1 MFLLSEVGH
10 VGELLD
16 LPQWCQG
23 PFGVSRGKVGFLS
36 RRPRR
41 KGPQLALRGESP
53 GFSRVAVGFLWSE
66 DGDLRDPHMGLM
78 EVQSPRESRGAPRD
92 SSAVDDGAEVFSW
105 S

>member
-1 MFLLSEVGH
+1 MFLLRADGDI
-10 VGELLD
+10 GELLE
-16 LPQWCQG
+16 LPKGCQG
-23 PFGVSRGKVGFLS
+23 PFQGSGGKVGFLS

>member
-1 MFLLSEVGH
+1 M
-10 VGELLD
+10 
-16 LPQWCQG
+16 
-23 PFGVSRGKVGFLS
+23 GFLS